1 VSIRLDK
8 PFQTLNDDNV
18 AKLSGNLGVFQLADD
33 KDKIVYIGYAGGK
46 SLFGLR
52 GEVDACK
59 HMQGA
64 SQFRVEVNMSY
75 LTRYQELLMVYIS
88 DYDRV
93 PLHNDE
99 QQTRQLGKLSP
110 G

>member
-1 VSIRLDK
+1 MSIRLDQ
-8 PFQTLNDDNV
+8 PLQQLSDDNIK
-18 AKLSGNLGVFQLADD
+18 KLAGNLGVFQLADD
-33 KDKIVYIGYAGGK
+33 NGNLIYIGYAGGK

-59 HMQGA
+59 DMQGA

-75 LTRYQELLMVYIS
+75 LTRYQELLMVYIA

-99 QQTRQLGKLSP
+99 QQRRQLGKLSP

>member
-1 VSIRLDK
+1 MAIRLDK
-8 PFQTLNDDNV
+8 PFQPLLQDNIQ
-18 AKLSGNLGVFQLADD
+18 KLGGNLGVFQLADD
-33 KDKIVYIGYAGGK
+33 DGNIIYIGYAGGK

-59 HMQGA
+59 NMQGA

-75 LTRYQELLMVYIS
+75 LTRYQELLMVYIA
-88 DYDRV
+88 DYDQV
-93 PLHNDE
+93 PLHNSE
-99 QQTRQLGKLSP
+99 QERRQLGRLSP